1 MSKLKDSAKDIAM
14 KFRGRQDCYVHAEMK
29 NGGHLE
35 CLVSGSAEAI
45 LYGLV
50 VIIRRLGFMTRCSF
64 DEVIDD
70 IKLMHSDYEKA
81 KGKDH
86 NTVMMKEDFRD
97 REKEEIR
104 AEVRKEEQAK
114 AEARWR
120 TQTNNLIEE
129 IELLESTLKGAK
141 ANLEAAIKAK
151 DEQIKTLSKENLA
164 LEHQVDKLIEKVRT
178 LS

>member
-1 MSKLKDSAKDIAM
+1 MNRKEVDEIAQ
-14 KFRGRQDCYVHAEMK
+14 KFRGRKDCFIHGEMK
-29 NGGHLE
+29 NGGGIE
-35 CLVSGSAEAI
+35 VCVSGGAEAI

-50 VIIRRLGFMTRCSF
+50 VIIRRLGLMTKCTF

-70 IKLMHSDYEKA
+70 IQLMRKDYEA
-81 KGKDH
+81 VGGKGG
-86 NTVMMKEDFRD
+86 NLIAAQKEKFSDRD
-97 REKEEIR
+97 REEI
-104 AEVRKEEQAK
+104 RKEERELAEK
-114 AEARWR
+114 NAEARWR

-164 LEHQVDKLIEKVRT
+164 LEHQVDKLIEKVRA